1 MSSATIS
8 SATAHPS
15 SLHPSSLH
23 PAKGAAAFGTDP
35 VAGAAPADRHALGNA
50 FRAVGVFAAAAFG
63 VLVMGEY
70 ADD

>member
-8 SATAHPS
+8 SATA
-15 SLHPSSLH
+15 HPSSLH